1 MGTPANAYGSAP
13 RRVPVITRI
22 LQSSLRSALGALGA
36 LAIGVI
42 GFTLGY
48 VFAAICYLA
57 FPMIAGTP

>member
-1 MGTPANAYGSAP
+1 MGTPANAYGSAL
-13 RRVPVITRI
+13 RRVPIITRI
-22 LQSSLRSALGALGA
+22 LQSSLRSALAG